1 MRRSNLCWRTSK
13 STNQKKLIYL
23 STGGFNSLT
32 GSEAASLLWENEIS
46 NIELSGGRYDVNT
59 LDNLLD
65 LISVCNLQVHNYFP
79 PPKDAFVFNLA
90 SANEVILDK
99 SLNHSFQ
106 AVDLA
111 AKLGCEVYSFH
122 AGFLIDP
129 NVSDLGRKISRQNL
143 QDRDSA
149 ITRFTEMV
157 NEISKY
163 AGKKEIKI
171 LLENNVI
178 SKANLNHFGTNPFL
192 MTNHLEAVEIMNTT
206 DKNVGLLVDVAHLK
220 VSSTSESFCRNQY
233 LESTAEFTCAYHLSE
248 NDGTTDS
255 NEPVTSDSW
264 FWPYIR
270 NDLNYYSL
278 EVYHEDLNTL
288 KKQIDLVEKQIL
300 KNE

>member
-1 MRRSNLCWRTSK
+1 M
-13 STNQKKLIYL
+13 IYI

-32 GSEAASLLWENEIS
+32 GSEAANLLWENKIS
-46 NIELSGGRYDVNT
+46 NIELSGGKYDANT
-59 LDNLLD
+59 PDNLLE
-65 LISVCNLQVHNYFP
+65 LISVCDFQVHNYFP
-79 PPKDAFVFNLA
+79 PQKDAFVFNLA
-90 SANEVILDK
+90 SANEAILDK

-111 AKLGCEVYSFH
+111 AKLGCQFYSFH

-129 NVSDLGRKISRQNL
+129 KVSDLGRKISRQNL

-149 ITRFTEMV
+149 ITLFIEMV
-157 NEISKY
+157 NKISKY
-163 AGKKEIKI
+163 AEKKEIKI

-192 MTNHLEAVEIMNTT
+192 MTNHLEAIEIMNST

-220 VSSTSESFCRNQY
+220 VSSASEGFFRNQY

-248 NDGTTDS
+248 NDGTADS
-255 NEPVTSDSW
+255 NELVTSNSW

-270 NDLNYYSL
+270 KDLNYYSL
-278 EVYHEDLNTL
+278 EVYNEDLNTL
-288 KKQIDLVEKQIL
+288 KKQIELVKKIIL